1 MTEVRVGQYSLTVYP
16 SDIKPSD
23 IPECYNVLYKS
34 PFSSGI
40 TEDDIHRLIAET
52 KATRVLKCLP
62 NCVECPLALEAA
74 MKAKEME
81 EEANADKV

>member
-1 MTEVRVGQYSLTVYP
+1 MAEVRVGQYSLTVYP
-16 SDIKPSD
+16 SDVKPSD
-23 IPECYNVLYKS
+23 IPECYKVLYKS

-40 TEDDIHRLIAET
+40 TEDDIHQLIAE
-52 KATRVLKCLP
+52 ANAARILNCLP